1 MLLMIVEIMIE
12 NAKMLTKH
20 WRNLNFKKPTEEI
33 PVIRRQLKMTGYG
46 CLLTNLPTSKFDS
59 NLTDAI

>member
-20 WRNLNFKKPTEEI
+20 WTNLNFKKPTEEI

-46 CLLTNLPTSKFDS
+46 CLLTNLPHLK
-59 NLTDAI
+59 I